1 MRRKIL
7 SMLLVA
13 ALCMGFVSLA
23 HSADELFDTKAAAK
37 HTEKGIEYLKA
48 KKYDAA
54 IKEFEESVAIAPDAE
69 AYYYLGY
76 GYYMKGKT
84 ADGESRKRSKE
95 NFDKAYELDPNFT
108 PSKLKLAE
116 PAKREPKA
124 QKPEAPAAPQ
134 PKAEAEEPA
143 SKVFQGTAPEQQREQ
158 PTPPAP
164 PAEQPREQPPQP
176 PEPPKEQPPQQ
187 PEQPKTTY

>member
-1 MRRKIL
+1 MRRNTL
-7 SMLLVA
+7 SLLLVA
-13 ALCMGFVSLA
+13 ALCIGYVSPA
-23 HSADELFDTKAAAK
+23 YSADELFDTKAAAQ

-76 GYYMKGKT
+76 AYYVKGKME
-84 ADGESRKRSKE
+84 DGENRKRSRE
-95 NFDKAYELDPNFT
+95 SFDKAYELDPNFT
-108 PSKLKLAE
+108 PSRLAE
-116 PAKREPKA
+116 PAKPEPKA
-124 QKPEAPAAPQ
+124 QKPEAPAVPQ

-143 SKVFQGTAPEQQREQ
+143 TKVFQGTAQPEQQKEQ

-164 PAEQPREQPPQP
+164 PAEQPKEQPPQP
-176 PEPPKEQPPQQ
+176 PEQPK
-187 PEQPKTTY
+187 EQPKTTY